1 MHENYRLT
9 RRDINKAILI
19 IYQQVVYSPQR
30 RLTLQTPNMSS
41 HADHLDLD
49 AGVRVASPLL
59 YLSKELERTSF
70 ADRNALLEPS
80 LTEREC
86 PPEMHERSSPI
97 PPPKIPAIHIL
108 PDELMEAIFF
118 QTQDDEVDAGFR
130 RRTIASVC
138 RKWRNLAISCRRLWY
153 WVACVPKS
161 AKSRDL
167 LNLFVSRAD
176 GRIREL
182 TLTDITLTDNGI
194 DFRTLGQV
202 LSPSTCEGI
211 KGLII
216 QTREAHNVK
225 NLAFWS
231 LSLPN
236 VEYIRVQMVES
247 GNSDATL
254 VIPTPF
260 LLNFPKAT
268 KLELHDFMP
277 APDAA
282 SFTDDLPPVTT
293 IELTRYNLGS
303 LSDHVVSMLN
313 CFPGVERL
321 QLDGYI
327 HPTPIHVGL
336 PISMES
342 ITHLTF
348 TISDI
353 FGSAAAFRD
362 TVHFP
367 NLQYLG
373 TLAYPIPDLGSSAFP
388 YIKDFFVSQST
399 TKSLKTVRLIL
410 QPDPDDIHVPEKAT
424 TMTQQLGCLC
434 YLKYVERLE
443 LDSDKYRDSVITT
456 EFLEE
461 VMNAL
466 EGLLCE
472 PPQQATLFPSL
483 TSIHFSAMRM
493 LRHSRVLNF
502 VRARNEV
509 AEQTLDSL
517 SRIESVSFEGCEAMS
532 KEESR
537 QLKELTKRMGP
548 PGCESPARH
557 QIPLLITD
565 FNTPDHAGRIGQT
578 QRSL

>member
-1 MHENYRLT
+1 MAACSHNYPLNCRADCPEL
-9 RRDINKAILI
+9 D
-19 IYQQVVYSPQR
+19 
-30 RLTLQTPNMSS
+30 SS
-41 HADHLDLD
+41 A
-49 AGVRVASPLL
+49 RVASALL
-59 YLSKELERTSF
+59 YLSKELEKTSF
-70 ADRNALLEPS
+70 ADQSALPEPS
-80 LTEREC
+80 LTDHECAPERLQT
-86 PPEMHERSSPI
+86 SSPNTPHTL
-97 PPPKIPAIHIL
+97 PPIHIL
-108 PDELMEAIFF
+108 PDELMEEIFF

-130 RRTIASVC
+130 RRTLASVC

-161 AKSRDL
+161 VKSRDL
-167 LNLFVSRAD
+167 LRLFVSRAE

-182 TLTDITLTDNGI
+182 TLTDITLTDNGV
-194 DFRTLGQV
+194 DFRTLNEV

-216 QTREAHNVK
+216 QTREAHNVS
-225 NLAFWS
+225 NLAFWR

-247 GNSDATL
+247 GNNNADL

-260 LLNFPKAT
+260 LLNFPRAN

-282 SFTDDLPPVTT
+282 SLSNCLPPVTT

-313 CFPGVERL
+313 CFPAVERL

-327 HPTPIHVGL
+327 QPTPIHYGP
-336 PISMES
+336 PIFMRN

-348 TISDI
+348 TVSDI

-373 TLAYPIPDLGSSAFP
+373 TLAYPIPDLGTSAFP
-388 YIKDFFVSQST
+388 FIRDFFVSQSN
-399 TKSLKTVRLIL
+399 TKSLKTVRMIL
-410 QPDPDDIHVPEKAT
+410 QPDPEDIHIPEKAT
-424 TMTQQLGCLC
+424 TMDQQLGCLC

-443 LDSDKYRDSVITT
+443 LDSDKYRDSLITT
-456 EFLEE
+456 EYLEQ
-461 VMNAL
+461 VLTAL
-466 EGLLCE
+466 EGLLCKL
-472 PPQQATLFPSL
+472 PQTETLFPSL
-483 TSIHFSAMRM
+483 TSLHFSAMRM
-493 LRHSRVLNF
+493 LRHPRVLDF

-509 AEQTLDSL
+509 AEQTLDSM
-517 SRIESVSFEGCEAMS
+517 SRIESVSFDGCEAMS
-532 KEESR
+532 LDALM
-537 QLKELTKRMGP
+537 QLNQLTQRMGP
-548 PGCESPARH
+548 PGCESPSSH
-557 QIPLLITD
+557 
-565 FNTPDHAGRIGQT
+565 
-578 QRSL
+578 

>member
-1 MHENYRLT
+1 MAARSHDLSCQA
-9 RRDINKAILI
+9 D
-19 IYQQVVYSPQR
+19 VD
-30 RLTLQTPNMSS
+30 SS
-41 HADHLDLD
+41 
-49 AGVRVASPLL
+49 VRVASALL
-59 YLSKELERTSF
+59 YLSKEFEKTSF
-70 ADRNALLEPS
+70 ADRDALLEPS
-80 LTEREC
+80 LAQCEC
-86 PPEMHERSSPI
+86 PPEEPAVSPPSI
-97 PPPKIPAIHIL
+97 TPALPAIHIL
-108 PDELMEAIFF
+108 PDELMEEIFF

-161 AKSRDL
+161 VKSRDL
-167 LNLFVSRAD
+167 LKLFVSRAE

-182 TLTDITLTDNGI
+182 TLTDITLTDNGV
-194 DFRTLGQV
+194 DFRTLDRV
-202 LSPSTCEGI
+202 LSPSTCEGV

-216 QTREAHNVK
+216 QTRDAHNVN
-225 NLAFWS
+225 NLEFWR

-247 GNSDATL
+247 GNSNSGL
-254 VIPTPF
+254 VIPTSF
-260 LLNFPKAT
+260 LLKFPKAT

-282 SFTDDLPPVTT
+282 SFCDRLPPVTT
-293 IELTRYNLGS
+293 IELTRYSLGS
-303 LSDHVVSMLN
+303 LSDRVVSMLS
-313 CFPGVERL
+313 CFPAVQHL

-327 HPTPIHVGL
+327 QPTPIHYGF
-336 PISMES
+336 PIYMRS

-373 TLAYPIPDLGSSAFP
+373 TLAYPIPDLGTSAFP
-388 YIKDFFVSQST
+388 FIKDFFISQSN

-410 QPDPDDIHVPEKAT
+410 QPDPNDIHVPEKAT
-424 TMTQQLGCLC
+424 TMAQQLGCLC

-443 LDSDKYRDSVITT
+443 LDSDKYRDSMITT
-456 EFLEE
+456 EYLEQ
-461 VMNAL
+461 VLTAL
-466 EGLLCE
+466 EGLLCKL
-472 PPQQATLFPSL
+472 PQTESLFPSL
-483 TSIHFSAMRM
+483 SSIRFSAMRM
-493 LRHSRVLNF
+493 LRHARVLDF
-502 VRARNEV
+502 VKARNEI
-509 AEQTLDSL
+509 AEQTLDGL

-537 QLKELTKRMGP
+537 QLNALTKRMGP
-548 PGCESPARH
+548 PGCESPPSDR
-557 QIPLLITD
+557 ILLLI
-565 FNTPDHAGRIGQT
+565 
-578 QRSL
+578 

>member
-1 MHENYRLT
+1 M
-9 RRDINKAILI
+9 AAC
-19 IYQQVVYSPQR
+19 SPD
-30 RLTLQTPNMSS
+30 LNNP
-41 HADHLDLD
+41 ADNPDFDSGL
-49 AGVRVASPLL
+49 RVASALL
-59 YLSKELERTSF
+59 YLSKELEKTSF

-86 PPEMHERSSPI
+86 PSEVQECSPPSI
-97 PPPKIPAIHIL
+97 PPNIPAIHIL

-161 AKSRDL
+161 TKSRDL
-167 LNLFVSRAD
+167 LKLFVSRAD
-176 GRIREL
+176 SRIREL
-182 TLTDITLTDNGI
+182 TLTDITLTDNGV

-202 LSPSTCEGI
+202 LSPETCEGI

-216 QTREAHNVK
+216 QTREAQNVN

-247 GNSDATL
+247 GNSDADL

-277 APDAA
+277 APSAA
-282 SFTDDLPPVTT
+282 SVADGLPPVTT

-313 CFPGVERL
+313 CFPAVQRL

-327 HPTPIHVGL
+327 HPTPIHFGP
-336 PISMES
+336 PIYMKS

-399 TKSLKTVRLIL
+399 TKTLKTVRLIL
-410 QPDPDDIHVPEKAT
+410 QPDLDDKYIPGKTT
-424 TMTQQLGCLC
+424 TMAQQLGCLC

-443 LDSDKYRDSVITT
+443 LDSDKYRDSVITP
-456 EFLEE
+456 EYLEQ
-461 VMNAL
+461 VLTAL

-472 PPQQATLFPSL
+472 LPQTATLFPSL
-483 TSIHFSAMRM
+483 SSIHFSAMRM
-493 LRHSRVLNF
+493 LQHSRVLDF

-509 AEQTLDSL
+509 AGQRPDSL
-517 SRIESVSFEGCEAMS
+517 SCIESVSFEGCEAMS

-537 QLKELTKRMGP
+537 QLKELTERMGP
-548 PGCESPARH
+548 PGCESPAGH
-557 QIPLLITD
+557 QRLLLIL
-565 FNTPDHAGRIGQT
+565 ILQT
-578 QRSL
+578 MQEGLDKPKGLYRSVSKQFLL

>member
-1 MHENYRLT
+1 MSN
-9 RRDINKAILI
+9 RDD
-19 IYQQVVYSPQR
+19 YPDFDS
-30 RLTLQTPNMSS
+30 
-41 HADHLDLD
+41 
-49 AGVRVASPLL
+49 GVRVASALL
-59 YLSKELERTSF
+59 YLSKELEKTSL

-80 LTEREC
+80 LTEPGC
-86 PPEMHERSSPI
+86 PPEMQHERSSPNL
-97 PPPKIPAIHIL
+97 PPKIPAIHIL
-108 PDELMEAIFF
+108 PDELMEDIFF

-161 AKSRDL
+161 VKSRDL
-167 LNLFVSRAD
+167 LKLFVSRAD

-182 TLTDITLTDNGI
+182 TLTDITLTDNGV

-282 SFTDDLPPVTT
+282 SFSDGLPPVTT

-303 LSDHVVSMLN
+303 LSDHVVSMLK
-313 CFPGVERL
+313 CFPAVERL

-327 HPTPIHVGL
+327 HPTPIHLGL
-336 PISMES
+336 PIYMKN

-424 TMTQQLGCLC
+424 TMAQQLGCLC

-443 LDSDKYRDSVITT
+443 LDSDKYRDTMITT
-456 EFLEE
+456 EYLEQ
-461 VMNAL
+461 VLTAL
-466 EGLLCE
+466 EGLLCG
-472 PPQQATLFPSL
+472 PPHAQTATLFPSL

-493 LRHSRVLNF
+493 LRHSKVLDF

-537 QLKELTKRMGP
+537 QLKELTKRTGH
-548 PGCESPARH
+548 PGCESPASHHR
-557 QIPLLITD
+557 PLLI
-565 FNTPDHAGRIGQT
+565 
-578 QRSL
+578 

>member
-1 MHENYRLT
+1 
-9 RRDINKAILI
+9 
-19 IYQQVVYSPQR
+19 
-30 RLTLQTPNMSS
+30 MSYY
-41 HADHLDLD
+41 ADHPDLD
-49 AGVRVASPLL
+49 SGVRVASALL
-59 YLSKELERTSF
+59 YLSKELEKTSF
-70 ADRNALLEPS
+70 ADRNALLERS
-80 LTEREC
+80 WTEREC
-86 PPEMHERSSPI
+86 PRAMNERSSPGI
-97 PPPKIPAIHIL
+97 PPRIPAIHML
-108 PDELMEAIFF
+108 PDELMEEIFF

-167 LNLFVSRAD
+167 LRLFVSRAE

-182 TLTDITLTDNGI
+182 TLTDITLTDNGV
-194 DFRTLGQV
+194 DFRTLDQV
-202 LSPSTCEGI
+202 LTPSTCEGI

-216 QTREAHNVK
+216 QTREAHNVN

-231 LSLPN
+231 LALPN

-247 GNSDATL
+247 GNSDADL

-282 SFTDDLPPVTT
+282 SFCDALPPVTT

-313 CFPGVERL
+313 CFPAVERL

-327 HPTPIHVGL
+327 QPTPIHYGP
-336 PISMES
+336 PIYMHS

-388 YIKDFFVSQST
+388 FIKDFFLSQAT

-443 LDSDKYRDSVITT
+443 LDSDKYRDSMITT
-456 EFLEE
+456 EYLEQ
-461 VMNAL
+461 VLTAL

-472 PPQQATLFPSL
+472 LPQTETLFPSL

-493 LRHSRVLNF
+493 LRHARVLDF
-502 VRARNEV
+502 VGARNEV
-509 AEQTLDSL
+509 AQQTLDGL

-532 KEESR
+532 KKESR
-537 QLKELTKRMGP
+537 LLRELTKRIGP
-548 PGCESPARH
+548 PGCEFAC
-557 QIPLLITD
+557 
-565 FNTPDHAGRIGQT
+565 
-578 QRSL
+578 RSSIKDPC